1 MVSMGETMHL
11 SSFTECYKSLLPRSL
26 HSSAPLS
33 SSCTITKENLQ
44 SSSQVQSKHLPTVLH
59 GTCFDIGQSRIF
71 LFLSFFLSFFLFILS
86 NILFLSRSPSPSLL
100 LPYLSHTPLAL
111 TLFLSILS
119 LSPPPFLPFF
129 PSVVVAVSA
138 PLPASLAGEV
148 GGPWAFV
155 LS

>member
-71 LFLSFFLSFFLFILS
+71 LFLSFFLSFHPIKYSLS
-86 NILFLSRSPSPSLL
+86 FPLSFALPPSTLPLSHPSRSYSLSIHSLSLAPPPSFLSSL
-100 LPYLSHTPLAL
+100 PWWRMCAL
-111 TLFLSILS
+111 RFQD
-119 LSPPPFLPFF
+119 
-129 PSVVVAVSA
+129 
-138 PLPASLAGEV
+138 
-148 GGPWAFV
+148 PW
-155 LS
+155 LEK